1 MHQTFINL
9 MHKAVLSLGS
19 NLAKTFDNLQT
30 AVDLLNIFAGRIIA
44 TAPVYQTKAWQF
56 DGNDFLNTVLVL
68 QTTLSPQEL
77 LHKTQLIERLIGRK
91 KKSQNA
97 QYQNRL
103 IDIDI
108 LYYDTHQ
115 VDTPNLQIPHP
126 LIAQRNFVL
135 KPLNDILP
143 EFFHPVWQKTQRELL
158 TLSPDKTPTKIIDKK
173 LKINNFP
180 YNFVAIEGNIGAGKT
195 TFATRFARD
204 VDAKLVLERFEENPF
219 LPKFY
224 EDQSRY
230 AFPLEMSFLADR
242 YQQLTDDL
250 SQYDLFKT
258 SVVSDYFVFK
268 SLIFSKVTLSEDEY
282 ALYRK
287 IFNFMYRDLAKPD
300 LYIYLY
306 QNVDRLLKN
315 IKKRGRSYEQSIT
328 EEYLAQIHEGY
339 MNFIKTQKDLNIL
352 ILDISDID
360 FVENPDYYYKM
371 VHTILAYPEKE
382 HREYLVI
389 EKM

>member
-1 MHQTFINL
+1 
-9 MHKAVLSLGS
+9 MHKVILSLGS
-19 NLAKTFDNLQT
+19 NLGNRFKNLQST
-30 AVDLLNIFAGRIIA
+30 VDLLHLFAGKINSISSVFETR
-44 TAPVYQTKAWQF
+44 AWQF
-56 DGNDFLNTVLVL
+56 DGNDFFNIVLSM
-68 QTTLSPQEL
+68 QTGLSPTEL
-77 LHKTQLIERLIGRK
+77 LQKTQLIERIIGRQS
-91 KKSQNA
+91 KSQNG

-108 LYYDTHQ
+108 LYFDDRQIHTPDLQ
-115 VDTPNLQIPHP
+115 VPHP
-126 LIAQRNFVL
+126 LLTQRNFVL

-143 EFFHPVWQKTQRELL
+143 DFFHPVLQKSHRELL
-158 TLSPDKTPTKIIDKK
+158 TLSPDKTPVKLINKQ

-180 YNFVAIEGNIGAGKT
+180 YNFIAIEGNIGAGKT
-195 TFATRFARD
+195 TFATQFAND
-204 VDAKLVLERFEENPF
+204 VNAKLVLERFEENPF

-224 EDQSRY
+224 QDQKRY

-258 SVVSDYFVFK
+258 SVISDYYVFK
-268 SLIFSKVTLSEDEY
+268 SLIFSKVTLSDDEY

-287 IFNFMYRDLAKPD
+287 IFNFMYRDLVKPD

-328 EEYLAQIHEGY
+328 GEYLEQIHEGY

-360 FVENPDYYYKM
+360 FVENPEYYYQM
-371 VHTILAYPEKE
+371 VHTILSYAQKDQPE
-382 HREYLVI
+382 HLVI

>member
-1 MHQTFINL
+1 MP
-9 MHKAVLSLGS
+9 KAVLSLGS
-19 NLAKTFDNLQT
+19 NLGDPLKNLQV
-30 AVDLLNIFAGRIIA
+30 AIDLLHLFAGRITGI
-44 TAPVYQTKAWQF
+44 APVYQTVAWGF
-56 DGNDFLNTVLVL
+56 AGHDFYNTVVVL
-68 QTTLSPQEL
+68 QTALPPQEL
-77 LHKTQLIERLIGRK
+77 LQKTQLIERLIGRK
-91 KKSQNA
+91 SKSQNG

-108 LYYDTHQ
+108 LYYDDRQ
-115 VDTPNLQIPHP
+115 INRNDLQIPHP
-126 LIAQRNFVL
+126 LLPRRNFVL
-135 KPLNDILP
+135 KPLNELLP
-143 EFFHPVWQKTQRELL
+143 DFFHPVLKKTHRELL
-158 TLSPDKTPTKIIDKK
+158 TLSPDKTPVKLIDKK
-173 LKINNFP
+173 LKINDFP
-180 YNFVAIEGNIGAGKT
+180 YNFIAIEGNIGAGKT
-195 TFATRFARD
+195 TFTTRFAKD
-204 VDAKLVLERFEENPF
+204 INAKLVLERFEENPF

-224 EDQSRY
+224 KDPSRY

-258 SVVSDYFVFK
+258 SVISDYYVFK
-268 SLIFSKVTLSEDEY
+268 SLIFSKVTLTEDEY

-287 IFNFMYRDLAKPD
+287 IFNFMYRDLVKPD

-328 EEYLAQIHEGY
+328 AEYLEQIHEGY
-339 MNFIKTQKDLNIL
+339 MNFIKTQNNLNIL

-360 FVENPDYYYKM
+360 FVENPSYYYKM
-371 VHTILAYPEKE
+371 VHAILSFPGKE
-382 HREYLVI
+382 RDAHLVI

>member
-1 MHQTFINL
+1 
-9 MHKAVLSLGS
+9 MHKVILSLGS
-19 NLAKTFDNLQT
+19 NLGNPLGNLQT
-30 AVDLLNIFAGRIIA
+30 AVDFLNIFAGKINSIS
-44 TAPVYQTKAWQF
+44 PVYQTKAWQF
-56 DGNDFLNTVLVL
+56 DGKDFLNAALIL
-68 QTTLSPQEL
+68 QTHLPPDEL
-77 LHKTQLIERLIGRK
+77 LQKTQLIERMMGRRS
-91 KKSQNA
+91 KSQNG

-108 LYYDTHQ
+108 LYFDDRQINTPDLQ
-115 VDTPNLQIPHP
+115 VPHP
-126 LIAQRNFVL
+126 LLSQRNFVL

-143 EFFHPVWQKTQRELL
+143 DFFHPVLQKTHRELL
-158 TLSPDKTPTKIIDKK
+158 TLCPDKTPVKLIDKQ
-173 LKINNFP
+173 LKINEFS
-180 YNFVAIEGNIGAGKT
+180 YNFIAIEGNIGAGKT
-195 TFATRFARD
+195 TFATQFAKD
-204 VDAKLVLERFEENPF
+204 VNAKLVLERFEENPF

-224 EDQSRY
+224 QDQKRY

-258 SVVSDYFVFK
+258 SVISDYYVFK

-287 IFNFMYRDLAKPD
+287 IFNFMYRDLVKPD

-306 QNVDRLLKN
+306 QNVERLLKN

-328 EEYLAQIHEGY
+328 GEYLEQIHEGY

-360 FVENPDYYYKM
+360 FVENPEYYYQM
-371 VHTILAYPEKE
+371 VHKILSYAQKGQPE
-382 HREYLVI
+382 HLVI

>member
-1 MHQTFINL
+1 
-9 MHKAVLSLGS
+9 MHKAILSLGS
-19 NLAKTFDNLQT
+19 NLGNRFKNLQT
-30 AVDLLNIFAGRIIA
+30 TVDLLNLLAGHITDI
-44 TAPVYQTKAWQF
+44 APVYQTKAWQF
-56 DGNDFLNTVLVL
+56 DGRDFLNTVLVL
-68 QTTLSPQEL
+68 QTGLSPTEL
-77 LHKTQLIERLIGRK
+77 LQKTQLIERIMGRQN
-91 KKSQNA
+91 KSQNG
-97 QYQNRL
+97 QYQDRL

-108 LYYDTHQ
+108 LYFDDFLINSPDLQ
-115 VDTPNLQIPHP
+115 VPHP
-126 LIAQRNFVL
+126 LLTQRNFVL

-143 EFFHPVWQKTQRELL
+143 DFFHPIWQKTHRELL
-158 TLSPDKTPTKIIDKK
+158 TLSLDKTPVKLTSKK
-173 LKINNFP
+173 LKINDFT
-180 YNFVAIEGNIGAGKT
+180 YNFIAIEGNIGAGKT
-195 TFATRFARD
+195 TFATQFAKD
-204 VDAKLVLERFEENPF
+204 VNAKLVLERFEENPF

-224 EDQSRY
+224 QDQKRY

-258 SVVSDYFVFK
+258 SVISDYYVFK
-268 SLIFSKVTLSEDEY
+268 SLIFSKVTLSDDEY

-287 IFNFMYRDLAKPD
+287 IFNFMYRDLIKPD

-306 QNVDRLLKN
+306 QNVERLLKN

-328 EEYLAQIHEGY
+328 GEYLEQIHEGY

-360 FVENPDYYYKM
+360 FVENQQYYYQM
-371 VHTILAYPEKE
+371 VHKILSYAQKE
-382 HREYLVI
+382 QTEHLVI

>member
-1 MHQTFINL
+1 
-9 MHKAVLSLGS
+9 MHKIILSLGS
-19 NLAKTFDNLQT
+19 NLGNPYKNLQA
-30 AVDLLNIFAGRIIA
+30 AVDLLNIFIGQIESIS
-44 TAPVYQTKAWQF
+44 PVYKTQAWQF
-56 DGNDFLNTVLVL
+56 EGKDFLNTTLVL
-68 QTTLSPQEL
+68 QTGLSPNEVLQ
-77 LHKTQLIERLIGRK
+77 KTQTIERIMGRQS
-91 KKSQNA
+91 KSQNG

-108 LYYDTHQ
+108 LYFDE
-115 VDTPNLQIPHP
+115 LQINTPDLQVPHP
-126 LIAQRNFVL
+126 LLTQRNFVL

-143 EFFHPVWQKTQRELL
+143 EFFHPVWQKTHRELL
-158 TLSPDKTPTKIIDKK
+158 TLSPDKTPVKLINKK
-173 LKINNFP
+173 LKINDFP
-180 YNFVAIEGNIGAGKT
+180 YNFIAIEGNIGAGKT
-195 TFATRFARD
+195 TFATQFAKD
-204 VDAKLVLERFEENPF
+204 VNAKLVLERFEENPF

-224 EDQSRY
+224 QDQKRY

-258 SVVSDYFVFK
+258 SVISDYYVFK
-268 SLIFSKVTLSEDEY
+268 SLIFSKVTLSDDEY

-287 IFNFMYRDLAKPD
+287 IFNFMYRDLVKPD

-306 QNVDRLLKN
+306 QNVERLLKN

-328 EEYLAQIHEGY
+328 GDYLEQIHEGY

-360 FVENPDYYYKM
+360 FVENPEFYYQM
-371 VHTILAYPEKE
+371 VHKILSYAQKDQPE
-382 HREYLVI
+382 HLVI

>member
-1 MHQTFINL
+1 MN
-9 MHKAVLSLGS
+9 KVVLALGS
-19 NLAKTFDNLQT
+19 NLESKFDNLQS
-30 AVDLLNIFAGRIIA
+30 AVNYLYWFVGKILKI
-44 TAPVYQTKAWQF
+44 APVYQTKAWGF
-56 DGNDFLNTVLVL
+56 KGADFLNTILLLETYKAPSEVLKL
-68 QTTLSPQEL
+68 
-77 LHKTQLIERLIGRK
+77 TQKIERILGRSQ
-91 KKSQNA
+91 KSLEG
-97 QYQNRL
+97 QYHNRT

-108 LYYDTHQ
+108 LYFNHKVLNTKD
-115 VDTPNLQIPHP
+115 LQIPH
-126 LIAQRNFVL
+126 LHLHERNFVL

-143 EFFHPVWQKTQRELL
+143 DFFHPLLQKNHKELL
-158 TLSPDKTPTKIIDKK
+158 TLSPDKTKPILIDKQ
-173 LKINNFP
+173 LSVNNLP
-180 YNFVAIEGNIGAGKT
+180 YNFIAIEGNIGAGKT
-195 TFATRFARD
+195 TFATQFAKD
-204 VDAKLVLERFEENPF
+204 VNAKLVLERFEENPF

-224 EDQSRY
+224 EDQKRY

-258 SVVSDYFVFK
+258 SVISDYFVFK
-268 SLIFSKVTLSEDEY
+268 SLIFSKVTLSDEEY

-287 IFNFMYRDLAKPD
+287 IFNFMYKDLVKPD

-306 QNVDRLLKN
+306 QNVERLLQN

-328 EEYLAQIHEGY
+328 GDYLEQIHEGY

-360 FVENPDYYYKM
+360 FVENPDYYYQM
-371 VHTILAYPEKE
+371 VHKIISYAKKE
-382 HREYLVI
+382 NTENLVI

>member
-1 MHQTFINL
+1 MS
-9 MHKAVLSLGS
+9 KAVLSLGS
-19 NLAKTFDNLQT
+19 NTGNPLKNLQT
-30 AVDLLNIFAGRIIA
+30 AVDLLHLFAGHVTGI
-44 TAPVYQTKAWQF
+44 APVYQTGAWGF
-56 DGNDFLNTVLVL
+56 DGLDFFNTVV
-68 QTTLSPQEL
+68 TMETDLSPREL
-77 LHKTQLIERLIGRK
+77 LQKTQLIERVIGRK
-91 KKSQNA
+91 HKSQNG
-97 QYQNRL
+97 QYRNRL

-108 LYYDTHQ
+108 LYYDDQLINT
-115 VDTPNLQIPHP
+115 DDLKIPHP
-126 LIAQRNFVL
+126 LIPQRNFVL

-143 EFFHPVWQKTQRELL
+143 DFYHPVLQKTHKELL
-158 TLSPDKTPTKIIDKK
+158 TLSSDKTPVKLIDKK
-173 LKINNFP
+173 LKINDFP

-204 VDAKLVLERFEENPF
+204 VNAKLVLERFEENPF

-224 EDQSRY
+224 KDPSRY

-258 SVVSDYFVFK
+258 SVISDYFVFK

-282 ALYRK
+282 VLYRK
-287 IFNFMYRDLAKPD
+287 IFNFMYRDLVKPD

-315 IKKRGRSYEQSIT
+315 IRKRGRSYEQSIT
-328 EEYLAQIHEGY
+328 AEYLEQIHEGY
-339 MNFIKTQKDLNIL
+339 MNFIKTRKDLNIL

-360 FVENPDYYYKM
+360 FVENPGSYYKM
-371 VHTILAYPEKE
+371 VHTVLSYAGKE
-382 HREYLVI
+382 RDMQLVI
-389 EKM
+389 EKI

>member
-1 MHQTFINL
+1 

-19 NLAKTFDNLQT
+19 NLGNPFNNLQA
-30 AVDLLNIFAGRIIA
+30 AVNLLHLFAGQVLDI
-44 TAPVYQTKAWQF
+44 APVYQTKAWQF
-56 DGNDFLNTVLVL
+56 DGKDFLNTVLIL
-68 QTTLSPQEL
+68 QTSLTPQEL
-77 LHKTQLIERLIGRK
+77 LQKTKLIERVIGRK
-91 KKSQNA
+91 SKSQNR

-108 LYYDTHQ
+108 LYYDNQ
-115 VDTPNLQIPHP
+115 QIDSPDLQIPHP
-126 LIAQRNFVL
+126 LLTERNFVL
-135 KPLNDILP
+135 EPLCDILP
-143 EFFHPVWQKTQRELL
+143 EFFHPVLLITQRELL
-158 TLSPDKTPTKIIDKK
+158 TLTSDKTPVKKNDKK

-180 YNFVAIEGNIGAGKT
+180 YNFIAIEGNIGAGKT
-195 TFATRFARD
+195 TFATRFAKD
-204 VDAKLVLERFEENPF
+204 ANAKLVLERFEENPF

-224 EDQSRY
+224 EDQARY

-242 YQQLTDDL
+242 YQQLIDDL

-258 SVVSDYFVFK
+258 SVISDYFVFK
-268 SLIFSKVTLSEDEY
+268 SLIFSKVTLSDDEY

-328 EEYLAQIHEGY
+328 GDYLEQIHEGY

-360 FVENPDYYYKM
+360 FVEDPEYYYKM
-371 VHTILAYPEKE
+371 VHTILSYADKKHPE
-382 HREYLVI
+382 HLVI

>member
-1 MHQTFINL
+1 MN
-9 MHKAVLSLGS
+9 KVVLALGS
-19 NLAKTFDNLQT
+19 NLESKFDNLQS
-30 AVDLLNIFAGRIIA
+30 AVNYLNWFVGKVLNI
-44 TAPVYQTKAWQF
+44 APVYQTKAWGF
-56 DGNDFLNTVLVL
+56 KGADFLNTVLLLETYKAPSEVL
-68 QTTLSPQEL
+68 KL
-77 LHKTQLIERLIGRK
+77 TQKIERILGRSQ
-91 KKSQNA
+91 KSLEG
-97 QYQNRL
+97 QYHNRT

-108 LYYDTHQ
+108 LYFNHNVLNTKD
-115 VDTPNLQIPHP
+115 LQIPH
-126 LIAQRNFVL
+126 LHLHERNFVL

-143 EFFHPVWQKTQRELL
+143 DFFHPLLQKNHKELL
-158 TLSPDKTPTKIIDKK
+158 TLSSDKTKPILIDKQ
-173 LKINNFP
+173 LSVNNLP
-180 YNFVAIEGNIGAGKT
+180 YNFIAIEGNIGAGKT
-195 TFATRFARD
+195 TFATQFAKD
-204 VDAKLVLERFEENPF
+204 VNAKLVLERFEENPF

-224 EDQSRY
+224 EDQKRY

-258 SVVSDYFVFK
+258 SVISDYFVFK
-268 SLIFSKVTLSEDEY
+268 SLIFSKVTLSDEEY

-287 IFNFMYRDLAKPD
+287 IFNFMYKDLVKPD

-306 QNVDRLLKN
+306 QNVERLLQN

-328 EEYLAQIHEGY
+328 GDYLEQIHEGY

-360 FVENPDYYYKM
+360 FVENPDYYYQM
-371 VHTILAYPEKE
+371 VHKIISYAKKE
-382 HREYLVI
+382 SSDNLVI

>member
-1 MHQTFINL
+1 MNRV
-9 MHKAVLSLGS
+9 VLALGS
-19 NLAKTFDNLQT
+19 NLGSKFDNLQST
-30 AVDLLNIFAGRIIA
+30 VDYLNWFVGKVLKI
-44 TAPVYQTKAWQF
+44 APVYQTKAWGF
-56 DGNDFLNTVLVL
+56 DGADFLNTILLLETQKAPSEVLHL
-68 QTTLSPQEL
+68 
-77 LHKTQLIERLIGRK
+77 TQNIERILGRSQ
-91 KKSQNA
+91 KSLDG
-97 QYQNRL
+97 QYHNRK

-108 LYYDTHQ
+108 LYFNHKILTTND
-115 VDTPNLQIPHP
+115 LQIPHP
-126 LIAQRNFVL
+126 HLQERNFVL

-143 EFFHPVWQKTQRELL
+143 GFFHPLLQKNHKELL
-158 TLSPDKTPTKIIDKK
+158 TLSPDKTKPILIDKQ
-173 LKINNFP
+173 LSINNLP
-180 YNFVAIEGNIGAGKT
+180 YNFIAIEGNIGAGKT
-195 TFATRFARD
+195 TFATQFAKD
-204 VDAKLVLERFEENPF
+204 VNAKLVLERFEENPF

-224 EDQSRY
+224 EDQKRY

-258 SVVSDYFVFK
+258 SVISDYFVFK
-268 SLIFSKVTLSEDEY
+268 SLIFSKVTLSDEEY

-287 IFNFMYRDLAKPD
+287 IFNFMYKDLVKPD

-306 QNVDRLLKN
+306 QNVERLLQN

-328 EEYLAQIHEGY
+328 GNYLEQIHEGY

-360 FVENPDYYYKM
+360 FVENPDYYYQM
-371 VHTILAYPEKE
+371 VHKIISYAKKESPEN
-382 HREYLVI
+382 LVI

>member
-1 MHQTFINL
+1 

-19 NLAKTFDNLQT
+19 NLGNPFKNLQ
-30 AVDLLNIFAGRIIA
+30 AAIDLLHLFAGHISAI
-44 TAPVYQTKAWQF
+44 APVYQTKAWEF
-56 DGNDFLNTVLVL
+56 DGNDFLNTVVIL
-68 QTTLSPQEL
+68 QTALSPREL
-77 LHKTQLIERLIGRK
+77 LQTSQRIERVIGRK
-91 KKSQNA
+91 SKSQNR

-108 LYYDTHQ
+108 LYYDSQ
-115 VDTPNLQIPHP
+115 QINTPDLQIPHP
-126 LIAQRNFVL
+126 LLTQRNFVL

-143 EFFHPVWQKTQRELL
+143 EFFHPVLQKNHRELL
-158 TLSPDKTPTKIIDKK
+158 SLSPDKTPVKLIDKK

-180 YNFVAIEGNIGAGKT
+180 YNFIAIEGNIGAGKT
-195 TFATRFARD
+195 TFATQFAKD
-204 VDAKLVLERFEENPF
+204 ADAKQVLERFEENPF

-258 SVVSDYFVFK
+258 SVISDYFVFK

-328 EEYLAQIHEGY
+328 GEYLEQIHEGY

-360 FVENPDYYYKM
+360 FVDNQDYYYKM
-371 VHTILAYPEKE
+371 VYTILSYPEKE
-382 HREYLVI
+382 HREHLVI